1 MTMIFDSLSA
11 DINQNLERIE
21 RLMEQVRNT
30 SSHVAHELRTPLTHL
45 QNRLFNLTER
55 AGLDNDVRDEL
66 NLAVDEVHK
75 ILGLFRTVMRI
86 GEIES
91 GRCVHQ
97 FENIEA
103 RQLLEEIA
111 EYYQPLAE
119 ERGCRLKIEIKAG
132 IQLFGDR
139 ALLFQA
145 LANLVE
151 NALKYAAQGKFITLS
166 VTLYRGWIAL
176 SVADRGPGIRPRF
189 IPKRYSVFSGWIPGF
204 SPAMGWD
211 CLWFRRLPTCTVAN
225 SIWTPLSR
233 A

>member
-1 MTMIFDSLSA
+1 VRTIPLVAGAGLFVVLLFCLFVSRHFSLRSLRSVEKIRAALHRYSSGEQQVRMPLSPYDDDFDSLSA

-45 QNRLFNLTER
+45 QNRLFNLTEW
-55 AGLDNDVRDEL
+55 AGLDNDIRDEL

-119 ERGCRLKIEIKAG
+119 ER
-132 IQLFGDR
+132 
-139 ALLFQA
+139 
-145 LANLVE
+145 
-151 NALKYAAQGKFITLS
+151 
-166 VTLYRGWIAL
+166 
-176 SVADRGPGIRPRF
+176 
-189 IPKRYSVFSGWIPGF
+189 
-204 SPAMGWD
+204 
-211 CLWFRRLPTCTVAN
+211 
-225 SIWTPLSR
+225 
-233 A
+233 